1 MNRAILRA
9 EKALI
14 QCYGWCN
21 LDDFVFGCGRRQFVK
36 RTRRRARRRYGR
48 ALCRFSA

>member
-1 MNRAILRA
+1 MVRAILRA

-21 LDDFVFGCGRRQFVK
+21 LDDFVFGGERRQFVK
-36 RTRRRARRRYGR
+36 RARRRAQRRYDR